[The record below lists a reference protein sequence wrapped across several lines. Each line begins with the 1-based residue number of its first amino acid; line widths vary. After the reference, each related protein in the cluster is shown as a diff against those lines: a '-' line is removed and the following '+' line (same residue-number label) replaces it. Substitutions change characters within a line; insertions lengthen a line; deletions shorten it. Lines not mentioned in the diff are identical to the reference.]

1 MVQESTMICLDNS
14 AWMRNGDYRPTRFQC
29 QKDAISLLFQCK
41 TRSNPEN
48 AVGLLTMADDVR
60 VRSTMTQDDRKLFI
74 KLHEVE
80 IENVSKV
87 VPAIRTAHLALKHRP
102 NKNHKMRIIVFVGSP
117 IEDINNSDLIKLAK
131 KLKKEKVNVDIV
143 CFGEAAEKNN
153 EMFEQ
158 FIETLNGKEGKG
170 SNMVIATNGLLTEAI
185 ASSAICMNEDGS
197 GGNLINTGS
206 GFEFGID
213 DADDPDLA
221 LALRV
226 SLEEQRQ
233 KQRTETANT
242 EEVEKMETSN
252 EKPSAPDV
260 AFMTEEEQ
268 LAWALKMSM
277 ADADKPAEAESAPK
291 LEEVTPTEDVEVKEE
306 AMETEDFNN
315 LMSDPDYLRELVS
328 TLDGVDASQ
337 IESAIT
343 GSDPSVQLEF
353 MTEEEQIEWAIRQ
366 SMNQSDD
373 KKKTDDKES

>member
-1 MVQESTMICLDNS
+1 MICLDNS

-29 QKDAISLLFQCK
+29 QKDAINLLFQCK

-87 VPAIRTAHLALKHRP
+87 IPAIRTAHLALKHRP
-102 NKNHKMRIIVFVGSP
+102 NKNHKMRIIVFIGSP
-117 IEDINNSDLIKLAK
+117 VEDIDNSDLVKLAK

-233 KQRTETANT
+233 KQRTEVANVD
-242 EEVEKMETSN
+242 EGEKMETSS
-252 EKPSAPDV
+252 EKPNAPDV

-277 ADADKPAEAESAPK
+277 ADVDKPSEPETASKKEDEPTTENVETK
-291 LEEVTPTEDVEVKEE
+291 EEEE

-328 TLDGVDASQ
+328 TLEGVDASQ
-337 IESAIT
+337 IESAIS

-353 MTEEEQIEWAIRQ
+353 MTEEEQIEWAIKQ

-373 KKKTDDKES
+373 KKKTDDKQS

>member
-29 QKDAISLLFQCK
+29 QKDAINLLFQCK
-41 TRSNPEN
+41 IRSNPEN

-60 VRSTMTQDDRKLFI
+60 VRATMTQEDRKLFV
-74 KLHEVE
+74 KLHDVE
-80 IENVSKV
+80 IENTSKII
-87 VPAIRTAHLALKHRP
+87 PAIRTAHLALKHRP
-102 NKNHKMRIIVFVGSP
+102 NKNHKMRIIVFIGSP
-117 IEDINNSDLIKLAK
+117 IDDVDSTDLIKLAK

-153 EMFEQ
+153 EMFDQ
-158 FIETLNGKEGKG
+158 FVKTLNGKEGKG
-170 SNMVIATNGLLTEAI
+170 SNMVVASNGLLTEAI
-185 ASSAICMNEDGS
+185 ANSSICKNEDGT
-197 GGNLINTGS
+197 GTNIINTGS

-233 KQRTETANT
+233 KQRAEAGGVD
-242 EEVEKMETSN
+242 EVEKMETS
-252 EKPSAPDV
+252 EPVVVAPNV
-260 AFMTEEEQ
+260 ASMTEEEQ
-268 LAWALKMSM
+268 LAWALQMSM
-277 ADADKPAEAESAPK
+277 ADAEKGPETVPEVK
-291 LEEVTPTEDVEVKEE
+291 EEVQTTSEKTEEVKEE

-337 IESAIT
+337 IESAIS

-366 SMNQSDD
+366 SMSQSEE
-373 KKKTDDKES
+373 KKKTDDK